1 MRVYELSGQNRIVS
15 VSDNWD
21 GFARTNE
28 CASAMA
34 HAVLG
39 RPLWDFVAGIDTRAY
54 MNALLFAAR
63 SAGQSL
69 SVRYRC
75 DGMEEWR
82 LYELKIEPLDE
93 NGLRLSH
100 RLLELT
106 RRSSPPIAPQ
116 GEAFCCCSQCLR
128 NRREDRW
135 EDSDIHPALA
145 PHKVDFVVCPLCKA
159 EAQKAIRT
167 AFSARAYS

>member
-1 MRVYELSGQNRIVS
+1 MTNDCPSAV
-15 VSDNWD
+15 
-21 GFARTNE
+21 AR
-28 CASAMA
+28 AII
-34 HAVLG
+34 G
-39 RPLWDFVAGIDTRAY
+39 RPIWDFVTGLDTRSY

-63 SAGQSL
+63 SAGQSV

-75 DGMEEWR
+75 DSIEEWR
-82 LYELKIEPLDE
+82 LYELLIEPLAE

-100 RLLELT
+100 RPLELI
-106 RRSSPPIAPQ
+106 RRRTPPIAPQ
-116 GEAFCCCSQCLR
+116 GEPLRCCSQCLR
-128 NRREDRW
+128 SRHGDRW
-135 EDSDIHPALA
+135 EDSDIHPALE